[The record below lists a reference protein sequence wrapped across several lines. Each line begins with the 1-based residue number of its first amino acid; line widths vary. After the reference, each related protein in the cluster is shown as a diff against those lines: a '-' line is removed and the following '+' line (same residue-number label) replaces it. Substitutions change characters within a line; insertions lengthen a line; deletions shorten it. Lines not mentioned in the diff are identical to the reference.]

1 MGAVVLSALSTARTL
16 TLGKGEFS
24 QGRNSPK
31 IRRRQRKSETLQHTS
46 DNEAEQLIHQRMNI
60 LPPRPTHPRGSGT
73 RLGIFRRE
81 RHDDCPFMNKTRYFK
96 LQNKITKRA
105 WSWPLNKV
113 RSATQFCAASLTHEP
128 ARHLNAQ
135 KMRGHA
141 AIQGKAKSYFSFG
154 AVMNSGAAAGIV
166 TFHSPL
172 FSLGL
177 KGE

>member
-31 IRRRQRKSETLQHTS
+31 IRRRQGKSETLQHIGQRSRTINSSKDEHFATS
-46 DNEAEQLIHQRMNI
+46 SD
-60 LPPRPTHPRGSGT
+60 PRGSGT

-81 RHDDCPFMNKTRYFK
+81 RHDDCPTRYFK

-105 WSWPLNKV
+105 WNWPLNKV
-113 RSATQFCAASLTHEP
+113 RSATQVCAASLTHEP